1 MNQHVIVTGASRGI
15 GHAIAQHFIDQG
27 DRVVGLSRSGEA
39 PSGCA
44 KSIAVDVSNSED
56 VAAAVKVSIEEFG
69 PVDTL
74 VANAGITKDGLA
86 MRMSD
91 EQWRDV
97 LSINLDGSFYS
108 ARAVI
113 PSMIKAR
120 NGSIIFISSIS
131 PFVGN
136 PGQANYAASK
146 AGVVGLARSLATE
159 VAGRGVT
166 VNVVAPGLIDTD
178 MTADIGAARDALLA
192 MIPMGKSGKPEDI
205 ASVVG
210 FLASNSARYVTGQI
224 IAVDGGMSMGL

>member
-39 PSGCA
+39 PSGCV
-44 KSIAVDVSNSED
+44 KSIAVDVSNSEE
-56 VAAAVKVSIEEFG
+56 VAAAVKVSIEDFG

-120 NGSIIFISSIS
+120 SGSIIFISSIS

-159 VAGRGVT
+159 VASRGVT

-178 MTADIGAARDALLA
+178 MTADIGAARDAMLA
-192 MIPMGKSGKPEDI
+192 MIPMGKSGQPEDI

-210 FLASNSARYVTGQI
+210 FLASNSARYVTGQV